1 MCEDEEARRA
11 WLAMSRGK
19 YNNEVIVAT
28 FAGAAMNARRV
39 RSDFPDTPGRG
50 LAAALVVLGGLL
62 FGVSPDA
69 ALARGSGMNAV
80 DAPAAGDAP
89 RILRTQGDG
98 EVEALL
104 SAILHV
110 RMRAVDDAR
119 SNATLGRSREGT
131 GVLIDDRGHVLTI
144 GYLVIEPE
152 SIELTTAEGK
162 TVPARLV
169 GYDPASGFGL
179 LQSMAPLT
187 GAKPIALGSA
197 AALQLREPVMI
208 VPYGGRDTASVAYV
222 VSKRAFTGS
231 WEYMLDSAIFA
242 APPNLAWAGAAL
254 VNRDGELVGIGSLL
268 VRDAV
273 ESGTVL
279 PGNMFVPIDLL
290 KPVLADLI
298 DKGRVSGSPRPW
310 MGLGTEEVH
319 GHLLVTRI
327 SAEGPA
333 YRAGM
338 KEGDIVLGV
347 DAQPVRTQAEFYRK
361 VWVLGAAGVEIPLRV
376 LQGTEV
382 REIRLKSIDRAEY
395 FREKPRL

>member
-1 MCEDEEARRA
+1 MREDEKAGRA

-19 YNNEVIVAT
+19 YNNEIIVAT
-28 FAGAAMNARRV
+28 LAGAAMNARRV
-39 RSDFPDTPGRG
+39 RSGFPGMLMVPV
-50 LAAALVVLGGLL
+50 VVLLL
-62 FGVSPDA
+62 GALPPDA
-69 ALARGSGMNAV
+69 VLARGSGLE
-80 DAPAAGDAP
+80 AAGPQAANDAP
-89 RILRTQGDG
+89 RMLRMQSESSG
-98 EVEALL
+98 EIEALI
-104 SAILHV
+104 SAIV
-110 RMRAVDDAR
+110 RVRTRALDDAR
-119 SNATLGRSREGT
+119 SNATLGQSREGT

-144 GYLVIEPE
+144 GYLVIEPD

-169 GYDPASGFGL
+169 GYDYATGFGL
-179 LQSMAPLT
+179 LQSIAPLT

-197 AALQLREPVMI
+197 AALELREPVMI
-208 VPYGGRDTASVAYV
+208 VPYGGRDTASIAYV
-222 VSKRAFTGS
+222 VSKRAFTGG

-290 KPVLADLI
+290 KPILADLI
-298 DKGRVSGSPRPW
+298 EKGHVPGAARPW
-310 MGLGTEEVH
+310 MGLGTEELH

-327 SAEGPA
+327 SPEGPA
-333 YRAGM
+333 YRAGV

-347 DAQPVRTQAEFYRK
+347 GTQPVSTQAEFYRK
-361 VWVLGAAGVEIPLRV
+361 VWALGAAGVEIPLRV
-376 LQGTEV
+376 LQGTDV
-382 REIRLKSIDRAEY
+382 REIRLKSIDRSEY